1 MQPNSLVYCWG
12 FYWAAFYSPTRYY
25 ISITTYY
32 FISNTRYPAIVG
44 TPRKLD
50 FSTIK
55 TKKTRSFKA
64 NFSNEVG
71 QNIGEALGIILMNK
85 RGSST
90 DTYKL
95 LKSNNNIEFPP
106 AEEKSRE
113 DTDFTEVS
121 STKSKKDR
129 VFEIFNE
136 SGGNMT
142 LLETRLK
149 ATSKR
154 DYGIRLAILFFTI
167 DCLKV

>member
-1 MQPNSLVYCWG
+1 
-12 FYWAAFYSPTRYY
+12 
-25 ISITTYY
+25 
-32 FISNTRYPAIVG
+32 
-44 TPRKLD
+44 
-50 FSTIK
+50 
-55 TKKTRSFKA
+55 
-64 NFSNEVG
+64 
-71 QNIGEALGIILMNK
+71 MNK